1 MRGEYQYTIDSKGRL
16 SFPPKLREE
25 LGENFVV
32 FRGLDHN
39 LWAYTA
45 DDWTAFSR
53 KLAALPTKARGIQQ
67 FYSANFECE
76 PDAQGRVLIP
86 QPLRSYAGLKKDVT
100 FVGVLNRV
108 EIWDS
113 AAWDDHNSKI
123 NVDAIAEQMDAM
135 GM

>member
-25 LGENFVV
+25 LGEKFVV

-39 LWAYTA
+39 LWVYTA
-45 DDWTAFSR
+45 QDWAEFEQ
-53 KLAALPTKARGIQQ
+53 KLAALPTKARSIQQ

-76 PDAQGRVLIP
+76 PDGQGRVLVP
-86 QPLRSYAGLKKDVT
+86 QPLRAFAGLKKDVT

-113 AAWDDHNSKI
+113 KAWEEHNSQI
-123 NVDAIAEQMDAM
+123 DVDAIAEKMDEM